1 MQTTLLVV
9 SRLSRQYRWLL
20 ATTLGVTAGPVL
32 LASPSWGQTDTPL
45 MSPPSDHSSGATD
58 TTETTHSPQE
68 PQAGIQENTGIDP
81 SYIDN
86 LSNTP
91 SATVPSATVPSDT
104 VPSDNGEVLSDIQ
117 VRFVDGHVP
126 TEAAISP
133 DIITQAFELQP
144 GDVYNAQLALE
155 GLARLQE
162 LVSHRTTLTL
172 EPTEEPNQ
180 VVMVVNVAERNSF
193 FVDLGSS
200 FPRPSALQGPARPAT
215 VNALSNQPRGFS
227 PAARFGFENIGGN
240 NQTLSLTIE
249 GGENTLGADLD
260 FRQFLN
266 DGSGYG
272 INFANRRGVEPEFV
286 GGDPEVE
293 TPSGDEPW
301 VHRMG
306 GGVEYFRPLTSD
318 LDAALGLSY
327 QRISVR
333 EDVFDND
340 VVGNDEFGNSLTV
353 SDDGQDDLLTLNFAG
368 VIDQRNDSKNP
379 TKGSRLLFGLD
390 QSIPVGE
397 AEILFT
403 RLSANYTQFLPLNLF
418 GFTAGPRTLVLNLQG
433 GTILGDTPPYDAF
446 SLGGSSSVRGYGS
459 GEVGTGESFVQATA
473 EYRFPMFGFN
483 AFDDDI
489 DVGGTLFF
497 DYASDLGT
505 GDEVIGEPAEVRGKP
520 GDGFGY
526 GLGVRAMTSIGAVRL
541 EFGINDEGDTRVI
554 FKIGD
559 RF

>member
-1 MQTTLLVV
+1 MQTKRLVV
-9 SRLSRQYRWLL
+9 SHLLRQYRLLL
-20 ATTLGVTAGPVL
+20 ATTLGTTAGSL
-32 LASPSWGQTDTPL
+32 LFAPLSLGQTL
-45 MSPPSDHSSGATD
+45 ESQLLTD
-58 TTETTHSPQE
+58 TK
-68 PQAGIQENTGIDP
+68 ENGEADP
-81 SYIDN
+81 SYVGDR
-86 LSNTP
+86 NTP
-91 SATVPSATVPSDT
+91 EENRRMGLTAEPSSSQHADQLTVVP
-104 VPSDNGEVLSDIQ
+104 PGNGEIISDIQ
-117 VRFVDGHVP
+117 VRFVNSQGPSNESAPDP
-126 TEAAISP
+126 NAIL
-133 DIITQAFELQP
+133 QAFELQP
-144 GDVYNAQLALE
+144 GDIYDAQLASK
-155 GLARLQE
+155 GLAQVQNIALD
-162 LVSHRTTLTL
+162 SATLTL
-172 EPTEEPNQ
+172 EPTDTPDQ
-180 VVMVVNVAERNSF
+180 VVMVVNVGEPNSF
-193 FVDLGSS
+193 FIDPGLN
-200 FPRPSALQGPARPAT
+200 FPRPSALQGPARPST
-215 VNALSNQPRGFS
+215 VSSLSNQPRGF
-227 PAARFGFENIGGN
+227 AAGARFGLENIGGN
-240 NQTLSLTIE
+240 NQTLSLALE

-260 FRQFLN
+260 FRQFFA

-272 INFANRRGVEPEFV
+272 VNFANRRGVEPEFV

-318 LDAALGLSY
+318 LDAAVGISY

-333 EDVFDND
+333 EDAFSSDITA
-340 VVGNDEFGNSLTV
+340 NDEFGNSLTV
-353 SDDGQDDLLTLNFAG
+353 DNGGQDDLLTINFAG
-368 VIDQRNDSKNP
+368 VVDQRDNSKNP

-397 AEILFT
+397 ADILFT
-403 RLSANYTQFLPLNLF
+403 RLSANYTQFLPLDLF
-418 GFTAGPRTLVLNLQG
+418 GFTSGPRTLVLNLQG

-483 AFDDDI
+483 AFDNDI

-497 DYASDLGT
+497 DYATDLGT

-526 GLGVRAMTSIGAVRL
+526 GVGLRALTPVGAVRL
-541 EFGINDEGDTRVI
+541 ELGINDEGDSQVI